1 MAMSEQKRR
10 YSDVLQLMSE
20 RTRTHIDAFT
30 RALDP
35 WHVYE
40 GQEER
45 KEVTRALLQD
55 LERQQGDLDYL
66 IRAESRD

>member
-1 MAMSEQKRR
+1 MSEQKRR
-10 YSDVLQLMSE
+10 CSDVIQVMSE

-35 WHVYE
+35 RYVYE
-40 GQEER
+40 SQDGR
-45 KEVTRALLQD
+45 KEVTRGLLQD

-66 IRAESRD
+66 MRVESRD